1 MQDANATEAVAG
13 RLSKL
18 DPNPEARSAKMVQE
32 TPPPLLKPEPKQRKR
47 SPRKN
52 TGEESAEKTH
62 LDLGAGY
69 KIAHKPGSGWS
80 TFFRVL
86 VKACNFVEVS
96 EILESGSFD
105 PTDKGQADDL
115 LSKLFVR
122 KDVIEKMVR
131 ADDEWKRHA
140 EKKITTYTA
149 RSKDGDDAAKEVLS
163 KGVRVQ
169 DGEWKGNIREII
181 STANGYY
188 NALRKGTDI
197 DSAPKK
203 YKNVRKFKDAGVIFR
218 QYPLKPKKDEHVCI
232 MLFPAKF
239 LKVVKQAISTS
250 RGISDE

>member
-1 MQDANATEAVAG
+1 MQDANATATG

-18 DPNPEARSAKMVQE
+18 DPNPEARSARTQE
-32 TPPPLLKPEPKQRKR
+32 APPQLLKPEPKQRKR
-47 SPRKN
+47 APRKASGA
-52 TGEESAEKTH
+52 GEEKTH
-62 LDLGAGY
+62 LDLGGGY

-86 VKACNFVEVS
+86 VKACNFVEVAQ
-96 EILESGSFD
+96 ILESGSFD
-105 PTDKGQADDL
+105 PKDKNQADEL
-115 LSKLFVR
+115 LAKMFVR

-131 ADDEWKRHA
+131 ADDEWKKHA
-140 EKKITTYTA
+140 EKKMGTYVT
-149 RSKDGDDAAKEVLS
+149 RSQDGDDAAKEVMA

-188 NALRKGTDI
+188 NAIRKGLDI

-203 YKNVRKFKDAGVIFR
+203 YKNVRKFKEAGVIFR
-218 QYPLKPKKDEHVCI
+218 QYPLKPKKDENVCI

-239 LKVVKQAISTS
+239 LDVVKQAIATS
-250 RGISDE
+250 RGTIDE